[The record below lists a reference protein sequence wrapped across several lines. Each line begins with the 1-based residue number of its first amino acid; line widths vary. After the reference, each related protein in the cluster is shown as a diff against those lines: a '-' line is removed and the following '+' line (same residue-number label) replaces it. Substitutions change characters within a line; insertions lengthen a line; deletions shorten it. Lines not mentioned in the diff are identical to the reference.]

1 MSLGCQALLDSLR
14 YQICLI
20 LVVFFLSRSND
31 LGLFGRLGF
40 FRFLLEKN
48 RTFKQIWL
56 ITFFM
61 KKSQVATTVVFV
73 AFLIRE
79 QTSTSYGDARCKQH
93 KTASHWFL
101 FPYGE

>member
-48 RTFKQIWL
+48 RTFKQ
-56 ITFFM
+56 M
-61 KKSQVATTVVFV
+61 KKSQVVTTVVFV

-79 QTSTSYGDARCKQH
+79 QTSTSYGDARCKH
-93 KTASHWFL
+93 NKTASHWFL